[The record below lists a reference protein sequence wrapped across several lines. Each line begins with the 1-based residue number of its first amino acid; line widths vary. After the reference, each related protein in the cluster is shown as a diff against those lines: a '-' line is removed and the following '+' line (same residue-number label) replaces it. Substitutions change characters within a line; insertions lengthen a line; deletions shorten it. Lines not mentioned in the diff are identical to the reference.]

1 MMKKVMW
8 VQILIQ
14 AGVLCNTKA
23 HQLQIRFFVEM
34 LSGQWLL
41 TNSFIHVLS
50 LPFLTCLISRQLW
63 LHGFL
68 CWWHDWRFPIKWL
81 NCCLV
86 SLLLVIAAYDNVT
99 IIASLKCVVQ
109 NLMAGL
115 WSCSPCLFLVTTLE
129 LALLIK
135 KFWEMIVWE
144 CVLYI

>member
-50 LPFLTCLISRQLW
+50 LPFLTCLISSSSDYT
-63 LHGFL
+63 GS
-68 CWWHDWRFPIKWL
+68 CVGDMTEDFP
-81 NCCLV
+81 
-86 SLLLVIAAYDNVT
+86 SSD
-99 IIASLKCVVQ
+99 
-109 NLMAGL
+109 
-115 WSCSPCLFLVTTLE
+115 
-129 LALLIK
+129 
-135 KFWEMIVWE
+135 
-144 CVLYI
+144 